1 MTHDPRALATLST
14 VDYEQIEQA
23 VMETARGRWFL
34 KEYAAR
40 NRTADTR
47 VLLEAM
53 QRLEGALNG
62 ERSMEQVER
71 VRNDLLDMAGSIES
85 LRNELALGGEAGEPS
100 RFGHATSALDAIVRT
115 TEKATS
121 DILGVAE
128 QIQEIAWSL
137 REQQHDSSVCDR
149 IDRLATDIYTSC
161 SFQDLTAQQTQKV
174 VQTLRFLEGRIN
186 ALIDAWSGDEPGSRP
201 PASKDDSGEE
211 EVLFTPAALDE
222 TGPSDVDFV
231 IVEGEVAFDA
241 DAPIVLPEAGP
252 RLGDD
257 DIEMKL
263 IDENA
268 EEGEAPSDPPAV
280 DSGLQADGIDRAT
293 QHDDDPL
300 PIDGHSFEDE
310 LIEIDLDDDAPPVA
324 EAAGQPETD
333 SGFEPAPE
341 PEVLASPPTAA
352 QAPARSLAQIDAMT
366 AAEKSLI
373 FG

>member
-14 VDYEQIEQA
+14 ADYEQIEQA

-47 VLLEAM
+47 ILLDAM

-71 VRNDLLDMAGSIES
+71 VRNDLLDMAGSIER
-85 LRNELALGGEAGEPS
+85 LRNELGGEAGQPS

-128 QIQEIAWSL
+128 QIQEIAWNL

-186 ALIDAWSGDEPGSRP
+186 ALIEAWSSDDPVSRP
-201 PASKDDSGEE
+201 SSSKDDAGHEE
-211 EVLFTPAALDE
+211 ILFAPAAASDE
-222 TGPSDVDFV
+222 AGSSDVDFV
-231 IVEGEVAFDA
+231 IVDGEVAFEA
-241 DAPIVLPEAGP
+241 DSPIVLPEAGP
-252 RLGDD
+252 RPGDD

-263 IDENA
+263 IDEGA
-268 EEGEAPSDPPAV
+268 DGMEAPPGPHAADAA
-280 DSGLQADGIDRAT
+280 LQAEGMDRAP

-300 PIDGHSFEDE
+300 MSEAHAFEDE
-310 LIEIDLDDDAPPVA
+310 LIEIDLDDQGSPETGSTDRA
-324 EAAGQPETD
+324 EAD
-333 SGFEPAPE
+333 SERSPAPQPKGIE
-341 PEVLASPPTAA
+341 PSPPSTTG
-352 QAPARSLAQIDAMT
+352 PARSLAQIDALT
-366 AAEKSLI
+366 ASEKSLI